1 MDDLTLA
8 ETSVLGSVLIDPR
21 CAQQVVTALQPEDF
35 SDPTRK
41 RIFTTIRDLYLEAEA
56 IDPVTVLNKMGTPDK
71 ATRQYLLKTIEVTP
85 TAANVD
91 AYIPIVQAQAQL
103 RRLQSKAM
111 EMVAPDAT
119 ISTIR
124 DNLAQMQTMCSRR
137 KGVECMS
144 MEEGLLGFYDELEH
158 TPKYLPWGLEWLN
171 QGLTAESGDY
181 IVVGGYPSDGKT
193 ALALSMAYAQSAD
206 LNVGFFSLETKNSK
220 LFSRLIASVAQVKS
234 SRIKHRKLD
243 SEDHQKLA
251 AVANTVNRHKLDL
264 IRASSMTVEDIAAYS
279 IAKGYDVIWIDYLTL
294 IPAPG
299 KSEYDQTTYIS
310 KSLHRLAQDNN
321 ITVVALSQ
329 LSRPEKGK
337 PTPPTLA
344 SLRASGQIE
353 QDADVVLFIYRE
365 HPGELRSRRILR
377 VAKNKEGA
385 TGQLLLNFDG
395 ETQTF
400 TPETHA
406 AIREAVKEQQ
416 PQEAPALKQVAL
428 YALPDTLPL
437 PEEWQDK
444 PAASGAEQTK

>member
-21 CAQQVVTALQPEDF
+21 CAQKVVTALHPEDF
-35 SDPTRK
+35 NDSTRQA
-41 RIFTTIRDLYLEAEA
+41 IFTAVRDLYLEQKP
-56 IDPVTVLNKMGTPDK
+56 IDPVTVLNRMGTPDK
-71 ATRQYLLKTIEVTP
+71 ATRQYLLKTMEMTP
-85 TAANVD
+85 TACNVD
-91 AYIPIVQAQAQL
+91 AYIPIVQEKAKL
-103 RRLQSKAM
+103 RRIQGAAM
-111 EMVAPDAT
+111 NIISTDAT
-119 ISTIR
+119 LATAQE
-124 DNLAQMQTMCSRR
+124 NVAQMQALFSRR
-137 KGVECMS
+137 NGIECMS
-144 MEEGLLGFYDELEH
+144 MEEGLLAFYDELEH
-158 TPKYLPWGLEWLN
+158 TPKYLPWGLDFLN

-181 IVVGGYPSDGKT
+181 IVLGGYPSDGKT
-193 ALALSMAYAQSAD
+193 ALALAMAYAQSETMK
-206 LNVGFFSLETKNSK
+206 VGFFSLETKNSK
-220 LFSRLIASVAQVKS
+220 LFSRIISNVARVKS

-251 AVANTVNRHKLDL
+251 DISETVTRHKLEL

-310 KSLHRLAQDNN
+310 KALHRLAQDNN

-337 PTPPTLA
+337 PQPPTLA

-385 TGQLLLNFDG
+385 TGQLILNFDG

-400 TPETHA
+400 TPDTHA
-406 AIREAVKEQQ
+406 AI
-416 PQEAPALKQVAL
+416 QEAAKEARTEEPALKQVSL
-428 YALPDTLPL
+428 YALPDSLPL

-444 PAASGAEQTK
+444 PAAGAEGKGV